1 MALSKEDVLNIAN
14 LARLQIDEGELDRYK
29 QDLSRIL
36 EFVEQMN
43 QADVDNIEPMAHPQ
57 DMMQPLRA
65 DNVAESNQREKFQQ
79 IAPATQDGLYLV
91 PKVIE

>member
-1 MALSKEDVLNIAN
+1 MTLSTEDIRNIAK
-14 LARLQIDEGELDRYK
+14 LAKLQINEDELDQYK
-29 QDLSRIL
+29 QDLSNIL

-43 QADVDNIEPMAHPQ
+43 QADVDNVEPMAHPQ
-57 DMMQPLRA
+57 DMMQTLRA
-65 DNVAESNQREKFQQ
+65 DVVTETNQREKFQQ

>member
-1 MALSKEDVLNIAN
+1 MSLSTQDVRDIAK
-14 LARLQIDEGELDRYK
+14 LAKLQINQDELDRYK

-65 DNVAESNQREKFQQ
+65 DEVGETNQREKFQK

-91 PKVIE
+91 PQVIE

>member
-1 MALSKEDVLNIAN
+1 MALTPEEIRNIAS
-14 LARLQIDEGELDRYK
+14 LARLHIDENEVERYQ

-43 QADVDNIEPMAHPQ
+43 QVDVSGIEPMAHPQ
-57 DMMQPLRA
+57 DVVQRLRI
-65 DNVAESNQREKFQQ
+65 DQVTEKDQREKFQA
-79 IAPATQDGLYLV
+79 IAPATEKGLYLV

>member
-1 MALSKEDVLNIAN
+1 MALTPEEIRKIATLAKLHINEDEVVHY
-14 LARLQIDEGELDRYK
+14 Q

-43 QADVDNIEPMAHPQ
+43 EADVDDIEPMAHPQ
-57 DMMQPLRA
+57 ELVQRLRI
-65 DNVAESNQREKFQQ
+65 DQVAESDQRDKFQS

>member
-1 MALSKEDVLNIAN
+1 MALTPQDIRKIAN
-14 LARLQIDEGELDRYK
+14 LARLHIDESEVEQY
-29 QDLSRIL
+29 QHDLSRIL

-43 QADVDNIEPMAHPQ
+43 RVDVGDIEPMAHPQ
-57 DMMQPLRA
+57 DLAQRLRI
-65 DNVAESNQREKFQQ
+65 DQVTETDQRDKFQS